1 MSRARWLLPLLLAL
15 AAPAAGQNKPAAP
28 KNAAEAE
35 RKIETLRKEIRT
47 LTKAQRE
54 LEEKRS
60 REAKQLRQ
68 IDQKV
73 AASSQTLNTVET
85 ALDGQERKLAQLET
99 EQQRLERELRG
110 QKQQLALLLRSAY
123 RLGED
128 SELKHL
134 LAQDKLSEAARW
146 LAYHRYFERERRR
159 EIDGLTTQLA
169 QLAEVSTA
177 VEREKRTLAE
187 RKHEQEL
194 AVEALARQRQE
205 RKAVV
210 STLDAKYKDQQARL
224 RALGKDERALRSLL
238 DKLRQASNSSKAPA
252 VIGRPG
258 NTRPP
263 AKTTPKNLTGWPLT
277 GTLLAGY
284 GNAMPDGRRSDGL
297 LIAAAAGSPVHAVA
311 AGRVV
316 YADWLKGYGMLM
328 VIDHGRG
335 YMSLYANNDAL
346 LKDVGEAVTPGERVA
361 TVGTSGA
368 QNRAALYFEM
378 RLNGQPQNPNAWLK
392 P

>member
-1 MSRARWLLPLLLAL
+1 MSKARWLLPVLLAVAA
-15 AAPAAGQNKPAAP
+15 AAPAQNKPAAP
-28 KNAAEAE
+28 KSAAEAE

-73 AASSQTLNTVET
+73 AASSQTLSKVET

-134 LAQDKLSEAARW
+134 LAQDKLGEAARW

-159 EIDGLTTQLA
+159 EIDGLSQRLA

-187 RKHEQEL
+187 RKREQEQ

-238 DKLRQASNSSKAPA
+238 DKLRQAANSSKAPA

-258 NTRPP
+258 STRPP

-346 LKDVGEAVTPGERVA
+346 LKDVGETVAPGERVA